1 MRSWPLLL
9 VLAGLALAA
18 PIAAPLAAQ
27 ENDDTIDTDRP
38 DFTDGTGIIPKGHCQ
53 VESGYTFSRVK
64 DDEASSLGEVLVRIP
79 LAERVEA
86 RLGVN
91 SYDWL
96 HGHGTKAQGL
106 EDPSV
111 GMKIRLTEDAGKL
124 PPGHP
129 EVALLFITT
138 VPVGGKEV
146 TADVWQPTAKLA
158 LGWQLTKRFSLS
170 ANADYSYLA
179 DGGRRFSQAAAS
191 LSAGVSLTD
200 RLHAFVETFGL
211 SKETA
216 DGSWTQY
223 VDSGLSYT
231 LTSNLKVDL
240 RAGVGLNNASPNY
253 FVGAGGGVR
262 W

>member
-1 MRSWPLLL
+1 MRSWPILL
-9 VLAGLALAA
+9 VLAGLALT
-18 PIAAPLAAQ
+18 APLAAQ
-27 ENDDTIDTDRP
+27 EQPDDAIDTDRP
-38 DFTDGTGIIPKGHCQ
+38 DFTDGTGIIPKGLCQ
-53 VESGYTFSRVK
+53 VETGYTFSRVK
-64 DDEASSLGEVLVRIP
+64 DGESSSFGEVLVRIP
-79 LAERVEA
+79 IAERVEA

-96 HGHGTKAQGL
+96 HGEGTKAQGL

-111 GMKIRLTEDAGKL
+111 GVKIRLTDDAEKL

-129 EVALLFITT
+129 EIALLFITT
-138 VPVGGKEV
+138 VPVGGKEI
-146 TADVWQPTAKLA
+146 TADVWQPTVKLA
-158 LGWQLTKRFSLS
+158 LSRPVTKRFSLS

-191 LSAGVSLTD
+191 LSARISLTG
-200 RLHAFVETFGL
+200 RLDAYVETFGR

-216 DGSWTQY
+216 GGSWTQY

-231 LTSNLKVDL
+231 ITPNLKVDV
-240 RAGVGLNNASPNY
+240 RAGTGLNHGGPNY